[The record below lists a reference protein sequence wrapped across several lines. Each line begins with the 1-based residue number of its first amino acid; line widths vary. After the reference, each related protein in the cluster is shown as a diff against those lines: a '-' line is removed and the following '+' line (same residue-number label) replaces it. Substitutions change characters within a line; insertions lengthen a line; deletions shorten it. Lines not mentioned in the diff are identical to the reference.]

1 MNTEHIVPWL
11 LGQEYPGT
19 GVAGVPTL
27 IFEHLLYVIVPL
39 LLAIAIALPIGLWV
53 GHINKGGTLAINI
66 ANGGRAIPS
75 LGIIIIAFIAFS
87 AGFIPV
93 YITLTA
99 MAIPPILTNTYVG
112 VREVDPEIRDA
123 AAGMGLSGWEILSH
137 VEVPMAMPVIM
148 AGVRTSAVQVVATA
162 TLAAYIGLG
171 GLGRPIFT
179 GLAIGPQFN
188 PDAKTLL
195 VVACVL
201 VAVLAVVTEQLLG
214 LVERAVVPAGLLSKQ
229 QQEEEEGGAPPRP
242 MADADAGADSA
253 HESSEESAVAV

>member
-1 MNTEHIVPWL
+1 MNTEHIIPWL
-11 LGQEYPGT
+11 LGQEYPNT
-19 GVAGVPTL
+19 GVAGVPAL
-27 IFEHLLYVIVPL
+27 LLEHLLYVIVPL
-39 LLAIAIALPIGLWV
+39 ALAVAIALPIGLWV
-53 GHINKGGTLAINI
+53 GHVNRGGTLAINI

-123 AAGMGLSGWEILSH
+123 AAGMGLSGWDILRRVEI
-137 VEVPMAMPVIM
+137 PMAMPVIM

-201 VAVLAVVTEQLLG
+201 VAVLAVLTEQVLG
-214 LVERAVVPAGLLSKQ
+214 VVERAIVPTGLVRKE
-229 QQEEEEGGAPPRP
+229 QQEQGGAPPRP
-242 MADADAGADSA
+242 LADADADGVRQSNEQTAVGA
-253 HESSEESAVAV
+253 